1 MDFLTKNNFDSIEG
15 LRLKKTAPD
24 ESFFDLLLYTL
35 DDKLIGCGKIDES
48 FNGSELIFFDYYHK
62 LHESIY
68 ENQLDRWKGLFF
80 LVAEEAIWI
89 CAYAQVNR
97 VGKRYTE
104 IAPFL
109 KNIKDNFP
117 EVKSQIEREVDSL
130 TEKTYNLERELDEA
144 KAKSEHLSGEC
155 NKLMLEN
162 SKLKSVSKQFE
173 QAQKKIEELEFK
185 LKFEFVRDTIS
196 LDELSIKIN
205 SNQFNKILEKPFGF
219 KESSFKA
226 RNGHLFS
233 PHMVGEEKLNTHDN
247 YWINDCSLNLE
258 IDAPNIIVRL
268 TYTFSVWLEGD
279 KDVPSHWEQREI
291 RRYYKIVTDGRV
303 DRIQDSAAAIQF
315 EKIRY
320 TAISLPRG

>member
-1 MDFLTKNNFDSIEG
+1 MDFLIKNNFNSIEG
-15 LRLKKTAPD
+15 LRLKKTD
-24 ESFFDLLLYTL
+24 DNESGFDLLLYTL

-48 FNGSELIFFDYYHK
+48 FIAWDYSKFFDK
-62 LHESIY
+62 GFSIY
-68 ENQLDRWKGLFF
+68 HNELERKNGFYFLATANSVWKHKVNHIFHYG
-80 LVAEEAIWI
+80 EE
-89 CAYAQVNR
+89 
-97 VGKRYTE
+97 YTE
-104 IAPFL
+104 ISSFVSSI
-109 KNIKDNFP
+109 KNLFP
-117 EVKSQIEREVDSL
+117 EVKSVIEREVDSL

-219 KESSFKA
+219 NESSFKA

-233 PHMVGEEKLNTHDN
+233 PHMVGEEQQNTHDN
-247 YWINDCSLNLE
+247 YWINDCSLNSE